1 MLKMT
6 QTFVSLRRKA
16 CLTCVINRPTKLSV
30 RSSSGGWMWWC
41 IIILVQ
47 QLYTAEYVA
56 CICCHEILSVWQIFV
71 HEMLSIWQIFCHEYD
86 CCLLT
91 VYLHSCYFIWFVDP
105 PCFLYDH
112 PPFSVLSL
120 GTVLPVIVQ
129 RCCLCDCPTVLSVWS
144 SNDAVYVT
152 MQWCLCDRPVEACLW
167 LANNVAR
174 VIVQWCCLCHC
185 PWMVSVIVHGCSDV
199 VCVIVHRCCL
209 WSSIDVVCDIVHRC
223 FCLSVHW
230 CCLCKCLKLLSG

>member
-6 QTFVSLRRKA
+6 QTFVSLRCKA
-16 CLTCVINRPTKLSV
+16 CLTCVINRPTMLSV

-47 QLYTAEYVA
+47 QLHTAEYVA
-56 CICCHEILSVWQIFV
+56 CICCHEILSVWQIFF

-144 SNDAVYVT
+144 S
-152 MQWCLCDRPVEACLW
+152 
-167 LANNVAR
+167 
-174 VIVQWCCLCHC
+174 I
-185 PWMVSVIVHGCSDV
+185 DV
-199 VCVIVHRCCL
+199 VCV
-209 WSSIDVVCDIVHRC
+209 
-223 FCLSVHW
+223 SVHW
-230 CCLCKCLKLLSG
+230 CCLCKCPSLLSV